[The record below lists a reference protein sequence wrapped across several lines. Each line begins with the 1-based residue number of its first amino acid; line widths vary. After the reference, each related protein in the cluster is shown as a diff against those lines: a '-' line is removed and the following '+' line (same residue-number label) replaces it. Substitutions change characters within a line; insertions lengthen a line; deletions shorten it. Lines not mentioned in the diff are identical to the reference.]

1 MSRLLIIALA
11 VLSLTG
17 ASTAALAQSASP
29 AQPALHHAK
38 GAFEVKM
45 VPQEQDKAEGSTLG
59 RLSLDKIFHG
69 DLEGVGKGQMLTIMS
84 DTPGSAVYVAVER
97 VTGSLNG
104 KAGSFA
110 LAHQGV
116 MRGESRQLTVEIAPD
131 SGSGALKGIAGRLTI
146 DASGGQ
152 HLYDLEY
159 TLPNP

>member
-1 MSRLLIIALA
+1 MSRLPIIAIA
-11 VLSLTG
+11 ALTVIT

-29 AQPALHHAK
+29 SPPAPRHAK
-38 GAFEVKM
+38 GSFEVKM

-59 RLSLDKIFHG
+59 RLSLDKVFHG

-97 VTGSLNG
+97 VTGTLNG
-104 KAGSFA
+104 KPGSFA

-146 DASGGQ
+146 DITGGQ
-152 HLYDLEY
+152 HFYDLAY

>member
-1 MSRLLIIALA
+1 MKINPR
-11 VLSLTG
+11 
-17 ASTAALAQSASP
+17 STAVFLLASALLVSGVATAQPSA
-29 AQPALHHAK
+29 PALHHAK

-45 VPQEQDKAEGSTLG
+45 APQEQDKAEGSTLG
-59 RLSLDKIFHG
+59 RLSLDKVFHG

-110 LAHQGV
+110 LAHKGV

-146 DASGGQ
+146 DATGGQ

>member
-1 MSRLLIIALA
+1 MKINPR
-11 VLSLTG
+11 
-17 ASTAALAQSASP
+17 STAAIVLATGLLIGGAAA
-29 AQPALHHAK
+29 AQPSPPSPRHAT

-45 VPQEQDKAEGSTLG
+45 APLEQDKADGSTLG
-59 RLSLDKIFHG
+59 RLSLDKVFHG

-97 VTGSLNG
+97 VTGALSG
-104 KAGSFA
+104 RAGSFA

-116 MRGESRQLTVEIAPD
+116 MRGEERRLTVEIAPD
-131 SGSGALKGIAGRLTI
+131 SGAGALKGIAGRLTI
-146 DASGGQ
+146 DATGGR